1 VRRDRRPGPGVRAGL
16 GAVTGRAGT
25 GVPRTRSRGRRRATD
40 RGRQGQYWL
49 MVARRGRGAAVRCRR
64 DPGRPECAG
73 AGRSRRG
80 RGGPGYG
87 AADRCL
93 TRLVRPGCGAGGRFR
108 WGRGG
113 LGYEAAGP
121 CQSGRGGL
129 GRVAGGRCAWG
140 QGRRGCAAAGRC
152 WPDADRRGC
161 AGKSRCR
168 CAGWGRWWC
177 AAGSRTGHAT
187 AGGAEDPLGPR
198 RRQPRGGRSIP
209 LSPVPCR
216 RKDGSQGKAPQAGPK
231 PETVCHCR
239 RWYRPEPAG
248 TGTFGTP

>member
-16 GAVTGRAGT
+16 GAVTGRAGI
-25 GVPRTRSRGRRRATD
+25 GAPRTRSRGRRRATD
-40 RGRQGQYWL
+40 RGRQYWL
-49 MVARRGRGAAVRCRR
+49 MVARRGCGAADRCRR
-64 DPGRPECAG
+64 DPGRPGGAG
-73 AGRSRRG
+73 AGRSRWDQDQ
-80 RGGPGYG
+80 PGCG

-93 TRLVRPGCGAGGRFR
+93 TRLVRPGCGAGDRSR
-108 WGRGG
+108 WGRGRPG
-113 LGYEAAGP
+113 CAGG
-121 CQSGRGGL
+121 GRW
-129 GRVAGGRCAWG
+129 RCAAGGRT
-140 QGRRGCAAAGRC
+140 R
-152 WPDADRRGC
+152 
-161 AGKSRCR
+161 
-168 CAGWGRWWC
+168 
-177 AAGSRTGHAT
+177 HAT

-239 RWYRPEPAG
+239 RWYRPEPGG